1 MMKTRL
7 LLFCFIAL
15 SLSLSAQE
23 VTPWENNYDR
33 MGDLDDA
40 ESESFEQEHDVLSDL
55 AANPLNL
62 NTATREDLEALP
74 FLSSQQVMDICA
86 YLYKYGPMR
95 SMGELMLIESLD
107 QNVLDM
113 LRHFVYVGEEPAQAF
128 PALANILKYGHNELV
143 ATARIPFYRRH
154 GDRNGYLGY
163 PYKHWLRYTFSY
175 AQQVQAGVIA
185 SQDAGEPFLAH
196 HNQWGYDYYSFYLVV
211 RKLGALKALAVGR
224 YRLHLGLGLVMN
236 NDFSFG
242 KLATLQTLGSQTNT
256 IRAHSSRLEANYLQG
271 AAATVTLLKGLDLT
285 GFVSYRD
292 IDATLNADSTSIAT
306 IVTSGYHRTES
317 EMARKHNTS
326 QWATGTHL
334 RYFTHGFHVGM
345 TALYTS
351 LSRELRPGTE
361 QLYRRYYPAGRSFW
375 NAGVDYGYMGSRLAF
390 SGETATGDCR
400 ALATLNTLS
409 YQVSSQLS
417 LMALQ
422 RFYSY
427 QYYSLFAQSFS
438 DGGSVQNESG
448 LYVGAVWHPSRRLA
462 LQFYTDYAYAP
473 WARYQISASSHAWD
487 NLLSAT
493 WSNDR
498 FTLLARY
505 RLRLREKDNADHTGL
520 IDKTEHRARL
530 AVGYAHAAWTLRTQ
544 VDLADCQ
551 LSTNSFGW
559 MATQNIGYNGQRLHL
574 NADLSYF
581 HTDGYD
587 SRVYA
592 YERSTLYNFSYPVYS
607 GQGIRYAFFV
617 AADVTPH
624 LLVIAKV
631 GTTDY
636 FDRDHIS
643 SSYQQ
648 IDHSA
653 QTDLDVQVR
662 WRF

>member
-1 MMKTRL
+1 MMKTRI
-7 LLFCFIAL
+7 LLFCFITL

-33 MGDLDDA
+33 MGNLDDA
-40 ESESFEQEHDVLSDL
+40 ESESFQQQHDVLSDL
-55 AANPLNL
+55 ADNPLNL

-95 SMGELMLIESLD
+95 SLGELMLIESLD

-113 LRHFVYVGEEPAQAF
+113 LRHFVCVGDPPAQVS
-128 PALANILKYGHNELV
+128 PSLANILKYGRNELV
-143 ATARIPFYRRH
+143 ATTRIPFYRRH
-154 GDRNGYLGY
+154 GDDNGYLGY
-163 PYKHWLRYTFSY
+163 PYKHWLRYTFNY
-175 AQQVQAGVIA
+175 AQQVQAGFIA
-185 SQDAGEPFLAH
+185 SQDAGEPFFAGRNRL
-196 HNQWGYDYYSFYLVV
+196 GYDYYSFYLVV

-236 NDFSFG
+236 SDFSFG

-256 IRAHSSRLEANYLQG
+256 VRAHSSRLEANYLQG
-271 AAATVTLLKGLDLT
+271 AAATVTLTKGLDLT

-317 EMARKHNTS
+317 EMTRKHNAS
-326 QWATGTHL
+326 QLATGTHL
-334 RYFTHGFHVGM
+334 RYFINGFHVGM

-351 LSRELRPGTE
+351 LSRELRPKIE
-361 QLYRRYYPAGRSFW
+361 QIYRRYYPAGRSFW
-375 NAGVDYGYMGSRLAF
+375 NASVDYGYTGNRLAF

-400 ALATLNTLS
+400 TLATLNTLS
-409 YQVSSQLS
+409 YQVSGQLS

-438 DGGSVQNESG
+438 DGGNVQNESG

-487 NLLSAT
+487 NMLSAT

-520 IDKTEHRARL
+520 INKTEHCARF
-530 AVGYAHAAWTLRTQ
+530 AVGYADAAWTLRTQ
-544 VDLADCQ
+544 VDLADCRQ
-551 LSTNSFGW
+551 AANSFGW
-559 MATQNIGYNGQRLHL
+559 MATQNVGYSCRRLHL
-574 NADLSYF
+574 NASVSYF
-581 HTDGYD
+581 HTDDYD

-607 GQGIRYAFFV
+607 GLGIRYAFFA
-617 AADVTPH
+617 AADITPH